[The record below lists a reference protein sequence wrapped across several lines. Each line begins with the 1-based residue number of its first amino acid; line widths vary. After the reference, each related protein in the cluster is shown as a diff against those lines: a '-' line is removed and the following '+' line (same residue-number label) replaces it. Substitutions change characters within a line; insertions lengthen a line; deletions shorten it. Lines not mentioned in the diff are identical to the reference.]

1 MTRSLWNLIIGAV
14 FVVGGLSGKLVL
26 LGTSS
31 GPALAALGAALI
43 ALGGYRLAKARG
55 LA

>member
-1 MTRSLWNLIIGAV
+1 MTRSYWNLIICAV
-14 FVVGGLSGKLVL
+14 FVVGGLSGRLVL

-31 GPALAALGAALI
+31 GPALAVLGAALI